1 MKKTL
6 LILVISGLC
15 SLTTIAGTVQEQQQ
29 FIDSLRDKSQS
40 LRENPPVLPDTAV
53 QGTLS
58 ETDNTR
64 LARLQQQRRQQNPDA
79 QPDAQS
85 DALYLVSFS
94 VPEDGLKLMI
104 PEAAGFGIPSVINGL
119 IDNDFRKT
127 AATVFRL
134 TKENE
139 NSGVQIDPTVFT
151 RFGIRQV
158 PALVVRCGEQYDVVY
173 GNLRIERGLEI
184 IARDGE
190 CADTAQRLLKKDND
204 HD

>member
-1 MKKTL
+1 MKPAFL
-6 LILVISGLC
+6 ALVITGLC
-15 SLTTIAGTVQEQQQ
+15 SLTALAGTVQEQQQ

-40 LRENPPVLPDTAV
+40 LREAPPALPDAEIN
-53 QGTLS
+53 GGLS
-58 ETDNTR
+58 EADNTW
-64 LARLQQQRRQQNPDA
+64 LAQLQQRQQQATVSQQNT
-79 QPDAQS
+79 QS

-127 AATVFRL
+127 AAAVFRL